1 MRAQVLHEFGGPLR
15 MEERPLPEPGRGE
28 ALLRV
33 RACAVDQ
40 FDLTIRDGK
49 WPGAK
54 LPLILGHEV
63 AGEVEAVGLGAE
75 GVSIGD
81 RAASTLYLTCGA
93 CKFCRTGRETLCLNF
108 GGHLGAETDG
118 GFAECMALPADM
130 LVRVADHISFEA
142 ASILA
147 NACGTPYHA
156 VKVRAEVQP
165 GETVVV
171 VGAGGGVGIHAVQ
184 IARVCGAQV
193 FGVELAGEKL
203 DGVREIGTDAALSAD
218 SDWAAEVLER
228 TDGAGAE
235 KIIQLVGGETYG
247 PSFRCLA
254 VGGRMVIIGSHAG
267 TDLGVSGVDILAK
280 EWEILGSRNV
290 TKQELAE
297 VADLAARGE
306 IRPVVSRTFAFEDL
320 EEAHRLLREGKIAGR
335 GVVRI

>member
-1 MRAQVLHEFGGPLR
+1 
-15 MEERPLPEPGRGE
+15 
-28 ALLRV
+28 
-33 RACAVDQ
+33 
-40 FDLTIRDGK
+40 
-49 WPGAK
+49 
-54 LPLILGHEV
+54 
-63 AGEVEAVGLGAE
+63 
-75 GVSIGD
+75 
-81 RAASTLYLTCGA
+81 
-93 CKFCRTGRETLCLNF
+93 
-108 GGHLGAETDG
+108 
-118 GFAECMALPADM
+118 MALPADM